1 MGRVGRG
8 WEEEGG
14 GWGGVDSPVLREV
27 MPEEV
32 VGGELDGF
40 LRRDQ
45 RQVHRR
51 SWGGGRSTGDELEVI
66 ARCNGA
72 E

>member
-1 MGRVGRG
+1 MG
-8 WEEEGG
+8 
-14 GWGGVDSPVLREV
+14 GGVDSPVLREM

-51 SWGGGRSTGDELEVI
+51 SWRGKGGGGREGEQVEMNWRFLNFSSL
-66 ARCNGA
+66 A
-72 E
+72 